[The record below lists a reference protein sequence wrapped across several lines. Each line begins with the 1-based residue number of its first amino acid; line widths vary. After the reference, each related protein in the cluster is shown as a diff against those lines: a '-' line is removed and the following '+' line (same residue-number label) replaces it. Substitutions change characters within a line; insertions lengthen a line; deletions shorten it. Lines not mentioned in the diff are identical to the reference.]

1 METYSITLW
10 LFGLALLMTLIL
22 RGKRG
27 GLFLHFPL
35 FYSYIAYTFSGS
47 LITFLIYRLRP
58 GSYPTSYWFY
68 FLINLLAEFAVLVE
82 ISDHVFKPYP
92 AIRQFGRFLTICI
105 STLFFILYIF
115 PSFLQ
120 FRPSSLALLDFSLRT
135 LLTKAVIIVAL
146 GAAARYYRLPLGKNV
161 GGLMMGFALYLGVYI
176 ASLAAAQI
184 FGKVLYANILQF
196 MGPLGSILCLLGWT
210 ATMWQFEAIPRTSGK
225 LGEPGHVTSEE
236 LSYQLTR
243 FNTTLTRM
251 LRK

>member
-22 RGKRG
+22 RAKSG

-47 LITFLIYRLRP
+47 LITFVIYRLRP

-105 STLFFILYIF
+105 STLFFILYIL

-135 LLTKAVIIVAL
+135 SLTKMVIIVAL
-146 GAAARYYRLPLGKNV
+146 GAAARYYRLPLGRNV
-161 GGLMMGFALYLGVYI
+161 AGLMMGFALYLGIYI
-176 ASLAAAQI
+176 VSLAAAQI
-184 FGKVLYANILQF
+184 FGKVLYAAIFRF
-196 MGPLGSILCLLGWT
+196 MLPLGSILCLLAWT
-210 ATMWQFEAIPRTSGK
+210 VAMWQFEVIPRTSWK
-225 LGEPGHVTSEE
+225 LGEPGHETLEE
-236 LSYQLTR
+236 LSYRLSKL
-243 FNTTLTRM
+243 NTTLTR
-251 LRK
+251 LVRK